1 MSKQDKIYFNLGLKF
16 AKSNDLNKAI
26 FNFTK
31 AIELN
36 PNYTTAYKE
45 RGDVKIDLDDY
56 QGAIDDFS
64 KVIELDLEDS
74 VAYRNRGL
82 AKALLE
88 NYQEAIDD
96 YTKAIKI
103 DPDYFLAY
111 CNRGFAKMKSK
122 NYQGSI
128 NDYTK
133 AIEIDP
139 EDALAYRNC
148 GSAKSYLGDYEGAID
163 NFSKAI
169 ELDPED
175 AVAFMKRGN
184 SKMELYDYQ
193 GAIDDFSRAIELDL
207 EDTCLYR
214 NSGFAKTYLEDYQGA
229 IDDFSKVIELD
240 PKDAEAYRNRGIAKR
255 EVGDFNSSLEDLGI
269 AKEQGDVYAIQLL
282 ELSSYTKDELVKER
296 EKKISFLY
304 ELNVPTTLK
313 SIGLNTLPCS
323 DYAFYIT
330 LSLYIS
336 FIEKPIK
343 NFSPATKD
351 SSLSSMAT
359 LRVLLNLLHDTDPET
374 WEDEQVSDETNSK
387 QHLIMCRFY
396 AETYLE
402 QKLAKDWVENERLV
416 EYDEK
421 DPDPF
426 IADIWTLPPP
436 SFIPEDQEDEFPPL
450 HEWETHYEN
459 KQALLNDVDW
469 ELIARTV
476 AAAWLDSIDP
486 YEVEKCRMCFQL

>member
-193 GAIDDFSRAIELDL
+193 GAIDDFS
-207 EDTCLYR
+207 
-214 NSGFAKTYLEDYQGA
+214 
-229 IDDFSKVIELD
+229 KVIKLD

-336 FIEKPIK
+336 FIEKPIM
-343 NFSPATKD
+343 NFSSATKD

-374 WEDEQVSDETNSK
+374 WEDEQVSDEANSK

-402 QKLAKDWVENERLV
+402 QKLAKDWVEKERLV